1 MKNYSQVHRGEKVLK
16 EGGQMDSAKEGSLG
30 YSRNNEKRKSGNE
43 AEKDYL

>member
-16 EGGQMDSAKEGSLG
+16 EGGVDSAKEGSLG
-30 YSRNNEKRKSGNE
+30 YSRNNEKQKSGNE